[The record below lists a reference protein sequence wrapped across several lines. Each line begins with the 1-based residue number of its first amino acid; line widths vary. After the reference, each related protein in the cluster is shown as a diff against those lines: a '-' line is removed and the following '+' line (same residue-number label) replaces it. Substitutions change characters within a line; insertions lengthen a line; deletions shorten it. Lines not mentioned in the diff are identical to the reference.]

1 MPDPPLAEATAAVT
15 LGTDLYI
22 IDKMSEIIAYQ
33 HAIIGMGKDGC
44 MKSKQ
49 GLRVTTSSVR

>member
-1 MPDPPLAEATAAVT
+1 MLQSLDFVNNVGTPPPMADPPPAEATAAVT

-33 HAIIGMGKDGC
+33 HAIE
-44 MKSKQ
+44 
-49 GLRVTTSSVR
+49 